1 MEYGYVFTYDG
12 KKIRSELQFAKKY
25 FNFIEL
31 TIKLR
36 KNPSDV
42 LKSKIYLTSI
52 KILGHLDWSIDLS
65 EFDPDEIRKSY
76 NYLLLFKKL
85 GIKKVT
91 IHPSPNTKLDAKK
104 VIENNLRSLN
114 KITEYCLENEIN
126 LMIENTVSPPF
137 NRASTIKK
145 FLDKIPS
152 LSLTLDVGH
161 VLKTSKNELG
171 KFLKIVEK
179 IEHIH
184 LHDAFNKE
192 DHLFFRDHNRLRRII
207 DKIRKSGYDK
217 TISFEC
223 FGIYKDGRV
232 SEVIGNK
239 RRLLLITHLIIINY
253 SFGDP

>member
-91 IHPSPNTKLDAKK
+91 IHPSPTMKLDTKK
-104 VIENNLRSLN
+104 VIENNLRSLS
-114 KITEYCLENEIN
+114 KITDYCLRNGIN
-126 LMIENTVSPPF
+126 LMIENTTSIPF
-137 NRASTIKK
+137 NKAGIIKK
-145 FLDKIPS
+145 FLDEIPT

-161 VLKTSKNELG
+161 ALRSSKSELG
-171 KFLKIVEK
+171 KFLKMVKK
-179 IEHIH
+179 IGHIH
-184 LHDAFNKE
+184 LHDVFSKE
-192 DHLFFRDHNRLRRII
+192 DHLFFRDHKKLKRIV
-207 DKIRKSGYDK
+207 DKIKENGYDK

-223 FGIYKDGRV
+223 FGMYRDGKII
-232 SEVIGNK
+232 EVTGNK
-239 RRLLLITHLIIINY
+239 RRLLLISHLKVLRE
-253 SFGDP
+253 S